1 MNTFWAEFMVDCFK
15 CSIYT
20 SKYISMFIHHIEC
33 TTLRELPIFPRSY
46 VSCNYHI
53 MNVRNVICIYVTIV
67 QYPVHQ
73 DELFHY
79 TWVQIPMS
87 IEFNWLSFIHST
99 IYLNN
104 FMDLSWNINAY
115 FLLTLK
121 FFVGISTPKMN
132 TFNLV
137 VHRFSLRIP
146 KTCLV

>member
-87 IEFNWLSFIHST
+87 IEFNWLSFVHIGEWWDFYPGNIREAWSEEYRVITLCDKWCFGYHISKLPCCV
-99 IYLNN
+99 YRKN
-104 FMDLSWNINAY
+104 WN
-115 FLLTLK
+115 
-121 FFVGISTPKMN
+121 V
-132 TFNLV
+132 
-137 VHRFSLRIP
+137 
-146 KTCLV
+146 C